1 MSDPEEGD
9 SAAGGAGKEQDQEV
23 DESGRKLYHGLW
35 RGTVLDNIDPLEL
48 NRLSIEIPALPIC
61 SPLSFALP
69 CQPYGGPQ
77 VGMVLTPPI
86 GAHVWVTFENGDPS
100 FPIWVGCFWL
110 EGEKPLLAELPTQQV
125 FATGTLQAMMNDIP
139 GTAELMVELGPP
151 GIESPVLLT
160 VTTAGVTFTDGIALF
175 TITPEEASAIFE
187 STNIILTNAGLVIE
201 AVANVNVTAPEI
213 STEGNFTQIGA
224 VEIEG
229 NVDVTG
235 AVEVQ
240 GNIEIAGAVELQGN
254 VEITGA
260 VEIQGNVD
268 ITGALEIQGNANVT
282 GAMEVEG
289 DVAVVGAV
297 EIGGD
302 VAIAAMIEIA
312 GDIAL
317 LGAIEVAGAVCSVA
331 YTPGGINTI

>member
-1 MSDPEEGD
+1 MTQATGEQT
-9 SAAGGAGKEQDQEV
+9 AAGEPDHER
-23 DESGRKLYHGLW
+23 DPTGRRRYHGLW

-48 NRLSIEIPALPIC
+48 NRLSIEIPALPEC

-69 CQPYGGPQ
+69 CQPHGGVQ

-86 GAHVWVTFENGDPS
+86 GANVWVTFENGDPS
-100 FPIWVGCFWL
+100 FPVWTGCFWL
-110 EGEKPLLAELPTQQV
+110 EGEKPALAELPTQQAFV
-125 FATGTLQAMMNDIP
+125 TGTLQAMINDIP
-139 GTAELMVELGPP
+139 GAAELMVELGPP

-160 VTTAGVTFTDGIALF
+160 VTSEGVTFSDGIALF

-187 STNIILTNAGLVIE
+187 STNIVMTPAGLVIE
-201 AVANVNVTAPEI
+201 ALANVNVTAPQI
-213 STEGNFTQIGA
+213 STEGNFTQVGP

-235 AVEVQ
+235 AVEMQ
-240 GNIEIAGAVELQGN
+240 GNLDVTGAVNVQGN
-254 VEITGA
+254 VEVTGA

-268 ITGALEIQGNANVT
+268 ITGAVEVQGNLNVT
-282 GAMEVEG
+282 GAVEVEG
-289 DVAVVGAV
+289 DAAVGGAV

-302 VAIAAMIEIA
+302 VAIAAAIEIA

-317 LGAIEVAGAVCSVA
+317 VGAIEVAGAVCSVA
-331 YTPGGINTI
+331 YSPGGINTI